1 MQAKWV
7 TCISE
12 QKDFFCFQ
20 STMFPAMSSFQI
32 PHLPFNKESWEQS
45 NHSDCSIRYFLRTVI
60 KSSIFYVLLAETC
73 IKYCDLTFT
82 PWPNAL
88 AAEINVLLLMHTDK
102 FSTAEHTWISI
113 PPEKKKSKK
122 NSYRKAQLLQSLQ
135 ELVKILTRST
145 CLFCRSSSHF
155 KWMFNVKMFKLQL
168 LYPEA
173 SLQDCTYTVLAVMTP
188 YFFLTPILYDCYFL
202 TVHFKIHI
210 S

>member
-73 IKYCDLTFT
+73 SKYCDLTFT

-113 PPEKKKSKK
+113 PPEKKNQKK
-122 NSYRKAQLLQSLQ
+122 TLIERPNCFRAFKNLLRYLQDPPACSVEAVAILNECLMLRCLSYSYSTQRHPFKTALTLFWQWWHHIFFSLQ
-135 ELVKILTRST
+135 Y
-145 CLFCRSSSHF
+145 C
-155 KWMFNVKMFKLQL
+155 
-168 LYPEA
+168 
-173 SLQDCTYTVLAVMTP
+173 MTA
-188 YFFLTPILYDCYFL
+188 T
-202 TVHFKIHI
+202 